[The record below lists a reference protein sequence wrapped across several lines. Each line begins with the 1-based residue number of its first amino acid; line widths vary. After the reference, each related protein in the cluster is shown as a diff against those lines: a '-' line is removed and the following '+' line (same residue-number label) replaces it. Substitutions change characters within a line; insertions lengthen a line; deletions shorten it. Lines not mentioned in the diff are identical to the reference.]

1 MQAELSAKLS
11 QAQQVAQELGKC
23 ADKLED
29 SNKLIER

>member
-1 MQAELSAKLS
+1 MQTELSEKLS
-11 QAQQVAQELGKC
+11 QAQQVAQGLGKS